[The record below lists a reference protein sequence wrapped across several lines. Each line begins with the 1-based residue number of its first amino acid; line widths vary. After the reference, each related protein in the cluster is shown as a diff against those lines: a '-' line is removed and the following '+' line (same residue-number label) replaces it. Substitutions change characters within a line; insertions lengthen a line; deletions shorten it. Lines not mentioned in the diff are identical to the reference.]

1 MSDVS
6 EEALL
11 EYFCSSGG
19 SSGRLRNA
27 ELLKTFKPFIGHP
40 DPQLRGR
47 LTDPSIMEKII
58 IIKE

>member
-19 SSGRLRNA
+19 GSGRVRNA
-27 ELLKTFKPFIGHP
+27 DLLKTFKPFIGHS

-47 LTDPSIMEKII
+47 
-58 IIKE
+58 